1 MTITMQLYYTGSN
14 GSAQLFVKQ
23 MEETGIATKIR
34 QEPGNLAYHY
44 YQSLADPETIL
55 LVDSWKD
62 QEALD
67 IHHASP
73 MMQDIL
79 QLREKYGLTV
89 RAERYRSDQENIPE
103 RDQQYHNS

>member
-1 MTITMQLYYTGSN
+1 MSITMQLYYTGSE
-14 GSAQLFVKQ
+14 GSANLFVKE
-23 MEETGIATKIR
+23 MEETGIARKIR
-34 QEPGNLAYHY
+34 QEAGNLAYNY
-44 YQSLADPETIL
+44 YQSLSDPETIL
-55 LVDSWKD
+55 LVDSWAD

-79 QLREKYGLTV
+79 DLREKYGLTV

-103 RDQQYHNS
+103 RDQKYHNP